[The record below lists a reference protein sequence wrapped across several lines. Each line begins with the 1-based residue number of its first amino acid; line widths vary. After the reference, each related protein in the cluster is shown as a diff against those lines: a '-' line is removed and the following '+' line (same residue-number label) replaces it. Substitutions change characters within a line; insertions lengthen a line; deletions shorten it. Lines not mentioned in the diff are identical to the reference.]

1 MQLVCTFTEQVLFS
15 NMNSNL
21 TELLW
26 IVKFSFIC
34 AIKKVALSF
43 SPNLKSVND
52 KYSICQV
59 ICGTDPYPKNF
70 RAKKYKIKEK
80 FFTKADFQL
89 MMRNLP
95 VPVNEDDIDAMFDF
109 ADKDRDGKINYRCT

>member
-1 MQLVCTFTEQVLFS
+1 ME
-15 NMNSNL
+15 N
-21 TELLW
+21 W
-26 IVKFSFIC
+26 K
-34 AIKKVALSF
+34 LSW
-43 SPNLKSVND
+43 N
-52 KYSICQV
+52 QV

-95 VPVNEDDIDAMFDF
+95 VPVNEEEINEMFDF
-109 ADKDRDGKINYRCT
+109 ADKDRDGKINYR